1 MERVFKL
8 FDKKGDRCIDEDRF
22 IHVLKVEQ
30 SKKESAAAGITAR
43 RRAEAFFSVPAQR
56 ITDSASAEVRVLRD
70 RLGRI
75 FFRVHW
81 ESSSENYSD
90 GVIFLVC

>member
-22 IHVLKVEQ
+22 ILVLKVEQ
-30 SKKESAAAGITAR
+30 SKKASAAAGITAR

-75 FFRVHW
+75 FFRVNW